1 MSFFGIDPAKILVLN
16 DLLVFD
22 MGQSVQNIGTKG
34 LTRKILWNKDLASE
48 FERCNLRLGLNWLED
63 ASRMFPVWRF

>member
-48 FERCNLRLGLNWLED
+48 FGLCTLNPSCTISSN
-63 ASRMFPVWRF
+63 AAQKPHRVAP